1 MFKQFNYLVLF
12 GIIMLSLVSCEKNNG
27 MADGR
32 FESALLDRY
41 PDASDI
47 RWSTKGSYHIAEFK
61 SAITRSTQLL
71 DNQAWFDRNCQWQM
85 TEIDINF
92 DMLPQAVKEAFNQSE
107 YASWR
112 IEDVDRLDREGMET
126 IYIIE
131 VEGTLDGKEIEMDL
145 FYSPDGT
152 LIKTEE
158 EKDIDDDYQEHL
170 PSTENQGIETF
181 IAQNYPNARIVD
193 IEREDG
199 RIEVEIIDGDFIR
212 ELLFDMNNVWILTET
227 DLKLSQ
233 IPSNI
238 IEAIA
243 NSEYSTYKIDDA
255 TLVETPQIDYYEIE
269 LEDDM
274 RDHEVTLKIDIN
286 GTLI

>member
-1 MFKQFNYLVLF
+1 MFKQFNYFVLF

-32 FESALLDRY
+32 FESALLEKY
-41 PDASDI
+41 PDATSI
-47 RWSTKGSYHIAEFK
+47 KWSMKGNYHIAEFK
-61 SAITRSTQLL
+61 SAMTRSTEMI

-85 TEIDINF
+85 TEIDIHF

-126 IYIIE
+126 LYIIE
-131 VEGTLDGKEIEMDL
+131 VEETFDGKEIEMDL

-170 PSTENQGIETF
+170 PPTENQSIETF
-181 IAQNYPNARIVD
+181 IVQNYPNARIID

-199 RIEVEIIDGDFIR
+199 RIEVEIIDGNFVR
-212 ELLFDMNNVWILTET
+212 EVLFDMNNVWILTKT
-227 DLKLSQ
+227 DLKQSE

-238 IEAIA
+238 REAIA
-243 NSEYSTYKIDDA
+243 HSEYSTYKIEDA

-269 LEDDM
+269 LEDEIS
-274 RDHEVTLKIDIN
+274 DHEVTLKIDTDGNI
-286 GTLI
+286 I